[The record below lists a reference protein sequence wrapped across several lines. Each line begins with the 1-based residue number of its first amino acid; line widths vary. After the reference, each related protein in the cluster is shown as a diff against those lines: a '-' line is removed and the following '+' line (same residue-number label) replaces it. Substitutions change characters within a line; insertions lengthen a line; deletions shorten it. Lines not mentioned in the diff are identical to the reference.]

1 MKLYILSLINR
12 RTLLA
17 LTLLLLPGERSFAQ
31 SDTARIEG
39 TVTDSQGAVIAGAT
53 VAGINV
59 ERNLRIEATTGSDGS
74 YVLTPLRVGTYSI
87 EATAPGFRKLTRSIL
102 ALTVNQ
108 VAHID
113 LQLEP
118 GDINEVVQVSGGAP
132 LLDRDSSSVGQVI
145 NEQKIVDLPL
155 NGRNFTQLATLVPG
169 VTRGAPG
176 GNADGSQG
184 NVETFRQSEN
194 GSAALSVNGLRE
206 QNNNFQLD
214 GIDNN
219 EAIVN
224 TIVFYPPIEA
234 LQEFRV
240 ITSVAPAEFG
250 RAGGAIINAV
260 LRSGT
265 NDFHGSAFEFM
276 RNSALDARPAFS
288 ASKPLFIRN
297 QFGFTFGGPVIHD
310 KTFFF
315 MDFQGLRQRLPI
327 EAGNRITVPTRL
339 MREGNFS
346 ELLDPS
352 FTGLGQPIFIHNPTT
367 GQPFPGNIINIPL
380 NATAVNYLNSFPQP
394 DLTGRAQG
402 NFFVN
407 RLRSQSF
414 NDGDARIDHRFSDKD
429 FAFARFSIAQD
440 DQSDPGRIPGFQAG
454 FGAGTNQV
462 HARSIALNYTRT
474 LSPTLINEARFG
486 WIIDR
491 TDFLPV
497 GFGRNQ
503 DQQLGIPGISG
514 VTSANGISLI
524 GGGDGRYLE
533 YLGDFGQY
541 TLDERS
547 LQFSDAL
554 SYVRGKHTF
563 KFGVT
568 IIQRH
573 ISTINEDDSKGFY
586 FFSDLAATP
595 GTQVPLGQTGYE
607 LADFLVGKTNFTTTA
622 RPGVNPATTI
632 SYEDGFFVQDDWRCS
647 QRLTLNLGLRYDF
660 FAPPYEVDN
669 RLANYDPATGRLVL
683 AGKNGASRSTV
694 DSDTDNV
701 GPRVGIAYSLT
712 RDGKSVLRGGYGLF
726 YSLDRGGIS
735 NQLTQNPPFL
745 VTQFRFDGP
754 GANVRLSDP
763 IPLPDAINPDSPVLP
778 LGSSLR
784 FQPRKT
790 SATRVQEYNVTFERE
805 MSRELAMSIG
815 YVGTRGANVTAVVS
829 TGGFGGD
836 IATRLTTISNA
847 GSSHYDSLQVKVN
860 MRPWHGL
867 SYLAAYTFGRAWDD
881 SPGPFPGIG
890 AGFRT
895 TPADAGGL
903 APGLA
908 DYDVRHRFTFAG
920 VFEVPRVNT
929 SMPAA
934 SALLR
939 DWQIN
944 TILTFQGGTPFT
956 VFGGFGRASL
966 IGDPHAGNSS
976 PDRFFN
982 TAAFGPSTNTAD
994 QSPRNLLRGPGIADV
1009 DASLFRKFRVNER
1022 TGLEFRAEAF
1032 NLFNHPQFGFPNQF
1046 CCGGDFGRITTTRLN
1061 SERQLQLALR
1071 WFF

>member
-1 MKLYILSLINR
+1 MI
-12 RTLLA
+12 
-17 LTLLLLPGERSFAQ
+17 LLLLSENSFAQ

-39 TVTDSQGAVIAGAT
+39 TVTDTQGAVIAGAT
-53 VAGINV
+53 VAGINI
-59 ERNLRIEATTGSDGS
+59 ERNFRIEASTDNDGG

-87 EATAPGFRKLTRSIL
+87 EVTAPGFRKLTRPL
-102 ALTVNQ
+102 VVLTVNQ

-113 LQLEP
+113 LQVEP

-132 LLDRDSSSVGQVI
+132 LVERDTSSLGQVI

-169 VTRGAPG
+169 VARGAPG

-184 NVETFRQSEN
+184 NVETFRQAEN

-219 EAIVN
+219 ESIVN
-224 TIVFYPPIEA
+224 SIVFYPPIEA

-265 NDFHGSAFEFM
+265 NDFHGSVFEFL

-288 ASKPLFIRN
+288 PNRPLFIRN
-297 QFGFTFGGPVIHD
+297 QFGITFGGPVIHD

-315 MDFQGLRQRLPI
+315 VDFQGLRQRLPI
-327 EAGNRITVPTRL
+327 EAGNRLTVPTQL

-346 ELLDPS
+346 QLLDPG
-352 FTGLGQPIFIHNPTT
+352 FTGLGEPIIIRNPTT
-367 GQPFPGNIINIPL
+367 GQPFPGNIINVPL
-380 NATAVNYLNSFPQP
+380 NAAAVNYLKSYPMP
-394 DLTGRAQG
+394 DLTDRAQG
-402 NFFVN
+402 NFFVS
-407 RLRSQSF
+407 RLRRQAF
-414 NDGDARIDHRFSDKD
+414 NDGDVRVDQRFSDRD
-429 FAFARFSIAQD
+429 FAFGRFSIAQD
-440 DQSDPGRIPGFQAG
+440 DQKDPGRIPGFQAG
-454 FGAGTNQV
+454 FGAGANQV
-462 HARSIALNYTRT
+462 HARSVALNYTRT

-486 WIIDR
+486 WITDR

-497 GFGRNQ
+497 GFGHNQ
-503 DQQLGIPGISG
+503 DQQLGISGISG

-524 GGGDGRYLE
+524 GGGDGRYME

-554 SYVRGKHTF
+554 SYVRGKHTL
-563 KFGVT
+563 KFGAS

-573 ISTINEDDSKGFY
+573 ITTVNEDYSKGFY

-607 LADFLVGKTNFTTTA
+607 VADLLVGKTNFTTTA
-622 RPGVNPATTI
+622 SPGVNPATTI
-632 SYEDGFFVQDDWRCS
+632 SYEDGFFVQDDWRAS
-647 QRLTLNLGLRYDF
+647 QRLTLNLGLRYDLF
-660 FAPPYEVDN
+660 TPPYEIQN
-669 RLANYDPATGRLVL
+669 RLANFDPVGGRLVL

-694 DSDTDNV
+694 DLDTNNF

-712 RDGKSVLRGGYGLF
+712 RDGKTVLRSGYGLF

-754 GANVRLSDP
+754 GANIPLSDP
-763 IPLPDAINPDSPVLP
+763 IPLPDAINPGSPVLP
-778 LGSSLR
+778 LSSSLR
-784 FQPRKT
+784 FQPRNT
-790 SATRVQEYNVTFERE
+790 PATRVQEFNVAFERE
-805 MSRELAMSIG
+805 LTREVAMSVG

-836 IATRLTTISNA
+836 IATRLTTISNV
-847 GSSHYDSLQVKVN
+847 GSSRYDSLQVKVN
-860 MRPWHGL
+860 VRPWHGL
-867 SYLAAYTFGRAWDD
+867 SYLAAYTFGRAWDN

-908 DYDVRHRFTFAG
+908 DYDVRQRFTFAG
-920 VFEVPRVNT
+920 VFEVPRANT
-929 SMPAA
+929 SMAA
-934 SALLR
+934 ANTLLR

-966 IGDPHAGNSS
+966 IGDPHAGESS

-982 TAAFGPSTNTAD
+982 TLAFGPSTNIAD
-994 QSPRNLLRGPGIADV
+994 QSPRNLLRSPGIADV
-1009 DASLFRKFRVNER
+1009 DASLFRKFLFTEK

-1032 NLFNHPQFGFPNQF
+1032 NLFNHPQLGFPNQV

-1061 SERQLQLALR
+1061 SERQVQFALR
-1071 WFF
+1071 LFF